1 MDSDLL
7 TTLAKHPVSLD
18 SSHKTG
24 SEQADELS
32 QRIRGVKLTCGNAG
46 KLTRLTA
53 LYKPSEFSVFGGSTE
68 WLLPGLASKSCG
80 AVTGLANTHP
90 RSCVELFKQFQA
102 GRLTEAVQLQ
112 GSISCAEWAMG
123 KTGMAGT
130 KYAVEFVRRCGKTLP
145 RRPLLESDEAT
156 KSWIEKTISP
166 LNIVEKSLKS
176 RLNGHS

>member
-7 TTLAKHPVSLD
+7 AALAKHP
-18 SSHKTG
+18 
-24 SEQADELS
+24 
-32 QRIRGVKLTCGNAG
+32 RIRGVKLTCGNAG

-53 LYKPSEFSVFGGSTE
+53 LYEPSEFSVFGGSTD

-90 RSCVELFKQFQA
+90 LSCVELFKQFRA

-112 GSISCAEWAMG
+112 GDISRAEWAMG
-123 KTGMAGT
+123 KSGMAGT
-130 KYAVEFVRRCGKTLP
+130 KYAVECVRKCGRTLP

-156 KSWIEKTISP
+156 KSWIKKTISP
-166 LNIVEKSLKS
+166 LNIVEMSLQS
-176 RLNGHS
+176 QVNGYS